1 MTSLGHHPPVVRSAG
16 PGRGG
21 RRGRPLHPGRADPGT
36 AIGSWA
42 FLGFTVVS
50 LGGPLALAALYAPT
64 IVADASGSAGLVTV
78 GAAVLFVAPLLVWLR
93 YSRHVASSGGLY
105 AFVEAAAGHR
115 VALVHAGLW
124 TVSYVLYLLST
135 TAAIVYDTLPD
146 VLPGVGPYQPL
157 LLVALPLALAVAV
170 LLGRTVTLAV
180 TGVLAVGQLA
190 LVAAL
195 AAVTVTHSGPT
206 AALPG
211 TSFTAAAGPAAIAT
225 ASAQTALLYVC
236 GSLPLFLG
244 GEVAHARRTVRRGLV
259 TGYVLVAG
267 GVVATVAPLAANP
280 AFTRAPIPGM
290 SVARVFVGEPFAV
303 TVGLGV
309 AASVAGVM
317 LVELIALSRLLHAV
331 SGRPSRSFVRLLA
344 VLLVAAAPL
353 TLLDPE
359 LVYTSLLKPS
369 LIALWLSQL
378 VVFVVYPRFAARH
391 GGRLL
396 LSTPLAAAA
405 SAFAVYG
412 MYATVQHVTT

>member
-1 MTSLGHHPPVVRSAG
+1 M
-16 PGRGG
+16 
-21 RRGRPLHPGRADPGT
+21 
-36 AIGSWA
+36 
-42 FLGFTVVS
+42 VS

-78 GAAVLFVAPLLVWLR
+78 AAAVVFAVPLLVWLR
-93 YSRHVASSGGLY
+93 YSRHVTSSGGLY

-115 VALVHAGLW
+115 VALVQAGLW
-124 TVSYVLYLLST
+124 TVSYALYLLST
-135 TAAIVYDTLPD
+135 TASIVYDTLPV
-146 VLPGVGPYQPL
+146 VLPGVGPYQRL
-157 LLVALPLALAVAV
+157 LLVSLPVALAAV
-170 LLGRTVTLAV
+170 VVLGRGFTLAV
-180 TGVLAVGQLA
+180 TGVLAIGQLV

-195 AAVTVTHSGPT
+195 AAVTLGHAGPAT
-206 AALPG
+206 SLAG
-211 TSFTAAAGPAAIAT
+211 TTSTAAAGPAAIAT

-244 GEVAHARRTVRRGLV
+244 SEVVHPRRTVRRGLV
-259 TGYVLVAG
+259 AGYLLVAA
-267 GVVATVAPLAANP
+267 GVVATVAPLAGNP

-290 SVARVFVGEPFAV
+290 SVARVFVGPTFAV

-317 LVELIALSRLLHAV
+317 LVELVALSRLLHAV
-331 SGRPSRSFVRLLA
+331 TGRPSRSLVRLLA
-344 VLLVAAAPL
+344 GLLVATAPL

-359 LVYTSLLKPS
+359 TVYTALLKPS

-391 GGRLL
+391 GGRRV
-396 LSTPLAAAA
+396 LSVPLAAAA

-412 MYATVQHVTT
+412 MYATVQHVST